1 MEGYDILM
9 LGVLGFATIRGY
21 FKGLAWQISSIA
33 SIVVSYV
40 VAYRFRDRVAQ
51 HIDMPDP
58 WRNLIAM
65 LLLFV
70 GCSLIIWFLFQ
81 NIRGLIEKAKL
92 KDFDHQLGAIFGAMK
107 GAAWCT
113 VITLFGV
120 SLLQPSMSQ
129 EIVNSRSGGYIARI
143 LASSKTVIPPQ
154 VQEVIQP
161 YLDKAEERF
170 QDRGNEIA
178 PEVDPMDGDW
188 VRGLEDPLREFSSS
202 GSSRWK

>member
-70 GCSLIIWFLFQ
+70 GCSLNIWFLFQ

-92 KDFDHQLGAIFGAMK
+92 KDFDQ
-107 GAAWCT
+107 
-113 VITLFGV
+113 
-120 SLLQPSMSQ
+120 
-129 EIVNSRSGGYIARI
+129 
-143 LASSKTVIPPQ
+143 SKTNLSI
-154 VQEVIQP
+154 IT
-161 YLDKAEERF
+161 K
-170 QDRGNEIA
+170 
-178 PEVDPMDGDW
+178 
-188 VRGLEDPLREFSSS
+188 
-202 GSSRWK
+202 GSKYFLKMLGIIF